1 MRPTQQQSEIISH
14 GGNSVII
21 AAPGSGKTFVISQK
35 IQLIF
40 ESLKE
45 YQGVIA
51 ISYTNKASNE
61 LQSRCLIKGINP
73 RSSFFGTIDRFFIG
87 EIIIPF
93 GKHLFGVPDKDIQ
106 ILKFDRLPEVER
118 NALDWLQ
125 RNLQLN
131 QLNAERLDR
140 LIQYFKNGVI
150 LIESIGLLANYV
162 FNTSIACKKYLL
174 AKYKYIF
181 IDEYQ
186 DAGANQH
193 DIFLAINGLG
203 IVGVAVGD
211 LNQSIYA
218 FSGKSSVFLD
228 NLSSNRS
235 FRVFKLDKNHRCH
248 PSIINYT
255 NYLLDPNTEMLPSD
269 TNQVYFKRIEG
280 AEVEIAKYIDRVAA
294 SIKGKFEIAHNKDI
308 AVLVRGTRTLDLIDH
323 NLQTPHK
330 VFVTTDLDIS
340 LNVWSSL
347 FAKLL
352 YFAFDANVRF
362 IEVIEEFKPAEKI
375 IRNDLKRLLELKK
388 ITLAEFAN
396 DPLDKHAI
404 TDCFIAIAKIIAPN
418 SENEDS
424 AKLLYKVI
432 SDAALLSTFR
442 PAKDEEITIMT
453 IHKSKGLEFDFVF
466 HLDLYEFVLPQ
477 KGPGPDNDW
486 NNLIYSDWT
495 QDINLHYVA
504 ISRARKACL
513 LVPST
518 KRTNS
523 RGKIT
528 DAKDSEFLSK
538 DDIQNIRYRKPTI

>member
-1 MRPTQQQSEIISH
+1 MKPTEQQSDIIGH

-21 AAPGSGKTFVISQK
+21 AAPGSGKTFVISEK
-35 IQLIF
+35 IKLIF
-40 ESLKE
+40 DTLEE

-61 LQSRCLIKGINP
+61 LQSRCLTKGINP
-73 RSSFFGTIDRFFIG
+73 KSSFFGTIDRFFIG

-93 GKHLFGVPDKDIQ
+93 GKHIFGLPNREIQ
-106 ILKFDRLPEVER
+106 IIKSDRLPKDEQKTLE
-118 NALDWLQ
+118 WLQ
-125 RNLQLN
+125 RNLKLDHLSAEQLDM
-131 QLNAERLDR
+131 LVY
-140 LIQYFKNGVI
+140 YFRNGII

-162 FNTSIACKKYLL
+162 FNKSIACKKYFL

-186 DAGANQH
+186 DSGANQH
-193 DIFLAINGLG
+193 DIFLAINALG

-228 NLSSNRS
+228 NLSSNPD

-255 NYLLDPNTEMLPSD
+255 NYLLDPSTELLPSD
-269 TNQVYFKRIEG
+269 TNQVYFKRVEG
-280 AEVEIAKYIDRVAA
+280 AEVEITKYIDGVVT
-294 SIKGKFEIAHNKDI
+294 SIKSKFEISKNKDI
-308 AVLVRGTRTLDLIDH
+308 AVLVRGTRTLDLIDK

-330 VFVTTDLDIS
+330 VFVTTDLDLS

-347 FAKLL
+347 FARLL

-375 IRNDLKRLLELKK
+375 VRNDIKRLLELKRAA
-388 ITLAEFAN
+388 IGEFAKAA
-396 DPLDKHAI
+396 LDKQAVI
-404 TDCFIAIAKIIAPN
+404 DCFIAIAKIIAPN
-418 SENEDS
+418 AENEES
-424 AKLLYKVI
+424 ISLLDQVI
-432 SDAALLSTFR
+432 SDDALLSTFR
-442 PAKDEEITIMT
+442 PATSEEITVMT

-466 HLDLYEFVLPQ
+466 HLDLYEYVLPQ
-477 KGPGPDNDW
+477 KGPGPDKDW
-486 NNLIYSDWT
+486 NNPIYTNWT

-513 LVPST
+513 LINST

-523 RGKIT
+523 GGKII
-528 DAKDSEFLSK
+528 DARDSEFLSK
-538 DDIQNIRYRKPTI
+538 DNIQDIRYKNKNT